1 MQRRR
6 DPRARAGDEQ
16 PNKIERGATAEQRAV
31 DLLVRKGLRI
41 VERNY
46 RSKLGELDI
55 IARDG
60 STLVFVEVRSR
71 CTAQYGTAL
80 DAVGRRKQA
89 QVSRVAMQYVAWRR
103 PSFSIARFD
112 VVAIT
117 GHEIVHVV
125 DAWRLGLAG

>member
-1 MQRRR
+1 MQQGRDRR
-6 DPRARAGDEQ
+6 DRVGGQQ
-16 PNKIERGATAEQRAV
+16 PNKIERGATAEQQAV
-31 DLLVRKGLRI
+31 DVLVRKGLRI

-60 STLVFVEVRSR
+60 TTLVFVEVRSR
-71 CTAQYGTAL
+71 CTAQFGSAL

-103 PSFSIARFD
+103 PSFSRARFD

-117 GHEIVHVV
+117 GQEVVHVV
-125 DAWRLGLAG
+125 DAWRLGLGA